1 MQQYVSAIVENNEF
15 VNRCSYMAEK
25 LYYSMGEVAEM
36 FDVNPSLIRYWGT
49 RFAAL
54 RPKRNKKGNR
64 MFTSE
69 DIETLKLIHHLVKER
84 GMTLDGARKALSA
97 ERVVSRS
104 EVSAE
109 MELLERLQ
117 AVRAMLVQ
125 VRDSYGVDESEVVDP
140 VADAE
145 LTTVP
150 QKAADEEP
158 VVENPV
164 AVAEQMAEEPSV
176 AEEQIADEKPQ
187 PKKSKSTKK
196 DKKETSDMK
205 PKQEKM
211 EQKRESRKQKQSES
225 NLFDASTDKPAER
238 PLPFYEQTLF

>member
-1 MQQYVSAIVENNEF
+1 
-15 VNRCSYMAEK
+15 MAEK

-64 MFTSE
+64 MFTAE

-97 ERVVSRS
+97 ERTVSRA
-104 EVSAE
+104 EGSAE
-109 MELLERLQ
+109 IELLERLQ

-125 VRDSYGVDESEVVDP
+125 VRDSYGVEQDEIVE
-140 VADAE
+140 E
-145 LTTVP
+145 
-150 QKAADEEP
+150 QADEEP
-158 VVENPV
+158 IAIAAE
-164 AVAEQMAEEPSV
+164 AVAEKPAEEPAEVIATPEVV
-176 AEEQIADEKPQ
+176 AEQPKEQPQEEQKPKKTAPKKQKTPKSDAPKAAKSAKATEKPA
-187 PKKSKSTKK
+187 
-196 DKKETSDMK
+196 KKE
-205 PKQEKM
+205 PEA
-211 EQKRESRKQKQSES
+211 QSAEPS
-225 NLFDASTDKPAER
+225 ER

>member
-1 MQQYVSAIVENNEF
+1 
-15 VNRCSYMAEK
+15 MAEK

-64 MFTSE
+64 MFTAE

-97 ERVVSRS
+97 ERTVSRA
-104 EVSAE
+104 EGSAE
-109 MELLERLQ
+109 IELLERLQ

-125 VRDSYGVDESEVVDP
+125 VRDSYGVEQDEIVE
-140 VADAE
+140 E
-145 LTTVP
+145 
-150 QKAADEEP
+150 QADEEP
-158 VVENPV
+158 IAISAE
-164 AVAEQMAEEPSV
+164 AVAEKPAEEPAEV
-176 AEEQIADEKPQ
+176 IATPEEVTEQPKEQPQEEQKEEQKPKKTAPKKQKTPKSDAPKAAKSAKATEKPA
-187 PKKSKSTKK
+187 
-196 DKKETSDMK
+196 KKE
-205 PKQEKM
+205 PEA
-211 EQKRESRKQKQSES
+211 QSAEPS
-225 NLFDASTDKPAER
+225 ER

>member
-1 MQQYVSAIVENNEF
+1 
-15 VNRCSYMAEK
+15 MAEK

-64 MFTSE
+64 MFTAE

-97 ERVVSRS
+97 ERTVSRA
-104 EVSAE
+104 EGSAE
-109 MELLERLQ
+109 IELLERLQ

-125 VRDSYGVDESEVVDP
+125 VRDSYGVEQDEIVE
-140 VADAE
+140 E
-145 LTTVP
+145 
-150 QKAADEEP
+150 QADEEP
-158 VVENPV
+158 IAIAPTAE
-164 AVAEQMAEEPSV
+164 AVAEKPTDEPTEVIVTPEVVAEQPKEQPQEEQKPKKTAPKKQKTPKSEAPKAAKSAKATEKPAKKEPEAQSAEPS
-176 AEEQIADEKPQ
+176 
-187 PKKSKSTKK
+187 
-196 DKKETSDMK
+196 
-205 PKQEKM
+205 
-211 EQKRESRKQKQSES
+211 
-225 NLFDASTDKPAER
+225 ER

>member
-1 MQQYVSAIVENNEF
+1 
-15 VNRCSYMAEK
+15 MAEK

-64 MFTSE
+64 MFTAE

-97 ERVVSRS
+97 ERTVSRA
-104 EVSAE
+104 EGSAE
-109 MELLERLQ
+109 IELLERLQ

-125 VRDSYGVDESEVVDP
+125 VRDSYGVEQDEIVE
-140 VADAE
+140 E
-145 LTTVP
+145 
-150 QKAADEEP
+150 QADEEP
-158 VVENPV
+158 IAIVAE
-164 AVAEQMAEEPSV
+164 AVAEKPTEEPAEVIATPEVV
-176 AEEQIADEKPQ
+176 AEQPKEQPQEEQKEEQKPKKTAPKKQKTPKSDAPKAAKSAKATEKPA
-187 PKKSKSTKK
+187 
-196 DKKETSDMK
+196 KKE
-205 PKQEKM
+205 PEA
-211 EQKRESRKQKQSES
+211 QSAEPS
-225 NLFDASTDKPAER
+225 ER

>member
-1 MQQYVSAIVENNEF
+1 
-15 VNRCSYMAEK
+15 MAEK

-64 MFTSE
+64 MFTAE

-97 ERVVSRS
+97 ERTVSRA
-104 EVSAE
+104 EGSAE
-109 MELLERLQ
+109 IELLERLQ

-125 VRDSYGVDESEVVDP
+125 VRDSYGVEQDEIVE
-140 VADAE
+140 E
-145 LTTVP
+145 
-150 QKAADEEP
+150 QADEEP
-158 VVENPV
+158 IAIAAE
-164 AVAEQMAEEPSV
+164 AVAEKPTEEPTEV
-176 AEEQIADEKPQ
+176 IATTEEVTEQPKEQPKEVEQKEQQKPKKTAPKKQKTPKSDAPKAAKSAKATEKPA
-187 PKKSKSTKK
+187 
-196 DKKETSDMK
+196 KKE
-205 PKQEKM
+205 PEA
-211 EQKRESRKQKQSES
+211 QSAEPS
-225 NLFDASTDKPAER
+225 ER

>member
-1 MQQYVSAIVENNEF
+1 MF
-15 VNRCSYMAEK
+15 DMAEK

-84 GMTLDGARKALSA
+84 GMTLDGARKALRA
-97 ERVVSRS
+97 ERVVARS
-104 EVSAE
+104 ESSAE

-125 VRDSYGVDESEVVDP
+125 VRDSYGVDESEVVDAM
-140 VADAE
+140 ADAE
-145 LTTVP
+145 SESVESTEPIVAVDVDSSE
-150 QKAADEEP
+150 QVADESP
-158 VVENPV
+158 KDLP
-164 AVAEQMAEEPSV
+164 AEEKV
-176 AEEQIADEKPQ
+176 AR
-187 PKKSKSTKK
+187 PKKVKAPKSEKKGESKRAKAT
-196 DKKETSDMK
+196 ETTPSEEPAK
-205 PKQEKM
+205 PAKAVKSAKSAKPAAE
-211 EQKRESRKQKQSES
+211 
-225 NLFDASTDKPAER
+225 PAER
-238 PLPFYEQTLF
+238 PVPFYEQTLF

>member
-1 MQQYVSAIVENNEF
+1 
-15 VNRCSYMAEK
+15 MAEK

-64 MFTSE
+64 MFTAE

-97 ERVVSRS
+97 ERTVSRA
-104 EVSAE
+104 EGSAE
-109 MELLERLQ
+109 IELLERLQ

-125 VRDSYGVDESEVVDP
+125 VRDSYGVEQDEIVE
-140 VADAE
+140 E
-145 LTTVP
+145 
-150 QKAADEEP
+150 QADEEP
-158 VVENPV
+158 IAIAPTAE
-164 AVAEQMAEEPSV
+164 AVAEKPAEEPTEEPAEV
-176 AEEQIADEKPQ
+176 IATPEVVTEQPKEQPKEEEQKEEQKPKKTAPKKQKTPKSDAPKAAKSAKATEKPA
-187 PKKSKSTKK
+187 
-196 DKKETSDMK
+196 KKE
-205 PKQEKM
+205 PEA
-211 EQKRESRKQKQSES
+211 QSAEPS
-225 NLFDASTDKPAER
+225 ER

>member
-1 MQQYVSAIVENNEF
+1 
-15 VNRCSYMAEK
+15 MAEK

-64 MFTSE
+64 MFTAE

-97 ERVVSRS
+97 ERTVSRA
-104 EVSAE
+104 EGSAE
-109 MELLERLQ
+109 IELLERLQ

-125 VRDSYGVDESEVVDP
+125 VRDSYGVEQDEIVE
-140 VADAE
+140 E
-145 LTTVP
+145 
-150 QKAADEEP
+150 QADEEP
-158 VVENPV
+158 IAIAAE
-164 AVAEQMAEEPSV
+164 AVAEKPTEEPTEEPAEVIATPEVV
-176 AEEQIADEKPQ
+176 AEQPKEQPQEEQKEEQKPKKAAPKKPKTPKSDAPKAAKSAKATEKPA
-187 PKKSKSTKK
+187 KKGP
-196 DKKETSDMK
+196 EA
-205 PKQEKM
+205 
-211 EQKRESRKQKQSES
+211 QSAEPS
-225 NLFDASTDKPAER
+225 ER

>member
-1 MQQYVSAIVENNEF
+1 
-15 VNRCSYMAEK
+15 MAEK

-64 MFTSE
+64 MFTAE

-97 ERVVSRS
+97 ERTVSRA
-104 EVSAE
+104 EGSAE
-109 MELLERLQ
+109 IELLERLQ

-125 VRDSYGVDESEVVDP
+125 VRDSYGVEQDEIVE
-140 VADAE
+140 E
-145 LTTVP
+145 
-150 QKAADEEP
+150 QADEEP
-158 VVENPV
+158 IAITAE
-164 AVAEQMAEEPSV
+164 AVAEKPAEEPADEPIEV
-176 AEEQIADEKPQ
+176 IATPEEVTEQPQEEPKEQPQEEQKPKKTAPKKPKTPKSDAPKAAKSAKATEKPA
-187 PKKSKSTKK
+187 
-196 DKKETSDMK
+196 KKE
-205 PKQEKM
+205 PEA
-211 EQKRESRKQKQSES
+211 QSAEPS
-225 NLFDASTDKPAER
+225 ER

>member
-1 MQQYVSAIVENNEF
+1 MF
-15 VNRCSYMAEK
+15 DMAEK

-84 GMTLDGARKALSA
+84 GMTLDGARKALRA

-104 EVSAE
+104 ESSAE

-125 VRDSYGVDESEVVDP
+125 VRDSYGVDESEVVDSM
-140 VADAE
+140 ADA
-145 LTTVP
+145 V
-150 QKAADEEP
+150 EP
-158 VVENPV
+158 TEPIV
-164 AVAEQMAEEPSV
+164 AVDIDSSEEV
-176 AEEQIADEKPQ
+176 AVVCEEEIADVQ
-187 PKKSKSTKK
+187 P
-196 DKKETSDMK
+196 E
-205 PKQEKM
+205 
-211 EQKRESRKQKQSES
+211 
-225 NLFDASTDKPAER
+225 DKPAEEKPAEKKAAR
-238 PLPFYEQTLF
+238 PKKAKAPKSETKSESKRAKSADAPAKPAAAPAERPVPFYEQTLF

>member
-1 MQQYVSAIVENNEF
+1 
-15 VNRCSYMAEK
+15 MAEK

-64 MFTSE
+64 MFTAE

-97 ERVVSRS
+97 ERTVSRA
-104 EVSAE
+104 EGSAE
-109 MELLERLQ
+109 IELLERLQ

-125 VRDSYGVDESEVVDP
+125 VRDSYGIEQDEIVE
-140 VADAE
+140 E
-145 LTTVP
+145 
-150 QKAADEEP
+150 QADEEP
-158 VVENPV
+158 IAIAAE
-164 AVAEQMAEEPSV
+164 AVAEKPTEEPTEITATPEEV
-176 AEEQIADEKPQ
+176 TEQPKEQPQEEQKEEQKPKKAAPKKPKTPKSDAPKAAKSAKATEKPA
-187 PKKSKSTKK
+187 
-196 DKKETSDMK
+196 KKE
-205 PKQEKM
+205 PEA
-211 EQKRESRKQKQSES
+211 QSAEPS
-225 NLFDASTDKPAER
+225 ER

>member
-1 MQQYVSAIVENNEF
+1 
-15 VNRCSYMAEK
+15 MAEK

-64 MFTSE
+64 MFTAE

-97 ERVVSRS
+97 ERTVSRA
-104 EVSAE
+104 EGSAE
-109 MELLERLQ
+109 IELLERLQ

-125 VRDSYGVDESEVVDP
+125 VRDSYGVEQDEIVE
-140 VADAE
+140 E
-145 LTTVP
+145 
-150 QKAADEEP
+150 QADEEP
-158 VVENPV
+158 IAIAAE
-164 AVAEQMAEEPSV
+164 AVAEKPAEEPTEVIATPEEV
-176 AEEQIADEKPQ
+176 AEQPKEQPQEEQKEEQKPKKTAPKKPKTPKSDAPKAAKSAKATEKPA
-187 PKKSKSTKK
+187 
-196 DKKETSDMK
+196 KKE
-205 PKQEKM
+205 PEA
-211 EQKRESRKQKQSES
+211 QSAEPS
-225 NLFDASTDKPAER
+225 ER

>member
-1 MQQYVSAIVENNEF
+1 
-15 VNRCSYMAEK
+15 MAEK

-64 MFTSE
+64 MFTAE

-97 ERVVSRS
+97 ERTVSRA
-104 EVSAE
+104 EGSAE
-109 MELLERLQ
+109 IELLERLQ

-125 VRDSYGVDESEVVDP
+125 VRDSYGVEQDEIVE
-140 VADAE
+140 E
-145 LTTVP
+145 
-150 QKAADEEP
+150 QADEEP
-158 VVENPV
+158 IAITAE
-164 AVAEQMAEEPSV
+164 AVAEKPTEEPTEVIATPEVV
-176 AEEQIADEKPQ
+176 AEQPKEQPQEEQKEEQKPKKTAPKKQKTPKSDAPKAAKSAKATEKPA
-187 PKKSKSTKK
+187 
-196 DKKETSDMK
+196 KKE
-205 PKQEKM
+205 PEA
-211 EQKRESRKQKQSES
+211 QSAEPS
-225 NLFDASTDKPAER
+225 ER

>member
-1 MQQYVSAIVENNEF
+1 
-15 VNRCSYMAEK
+15 MAEK

-64 MFTSE
+64 MFTAE

-97 ERVVSRS
+97 ERTVSRA
-104 EVSAE
+104 EGSAE
-109 MELLERLQ
+109 IELLERLQ

-125 VRDSYGVDESEVVDP
+125 VRDSYGVEQDEIVE
-140 VADAE
+140 E
-145 LTTVP
+145 
-150 QKAADEEP
+150 QADEEP
-158 VVENPV
+158 IAIAPTAEAV
-164 AVAEQMAEEPSV
+164 AKKPTEEPTEVIATPEVVAEQPQEEPK
-176 AEEQIADEKPQ
+176 EQPQEVQKPKKTAPKKQKTPKSDAPKAAKSAKATEKPA
-187 PKKSKSTKK
+187 
-196 DKKETSDMK
+196 KKE
-205 PKQEKM
+205 PEA
-211 EQKRESRKQKQSES
+211 QSAEPS
-225 NLFDASTDKPAER
+225 ER

>member
-1 MQQYVSAIVENNEF
+1 
-15 VNRCSYMAEK
+15 MAEK

-64 MFTSE
+64 MFTAE

-97 ERVVSRS
+97 ERTVSRA
-104 EVSAE
+104 EGSAE
-109 MELLERLQ
+109 IELLERLQ

-125 VRDSYGVDESEVVDP
+125 VRDSYGVEQDEIVE
-140 VADAE
+140 E
-145 LTTVP
+145 
-150 QKAADEEP
+150 QADEEP
-158 VVENPV
+158 IAIAPTAE
-164 AVAEQMAEEPSV
+164 AVAEKPTEEPTEEPAEVIATPEVV
-176 AEEQIADEKPQ
+176 AEQPKEKPQ
-187 PKKSKSTKK
+187 EEQKEEQKEEQTPKKTAPKKQKTPKSDAPKAAKSAKATEKPA
-196 DKKETSDMK
+196 KKE
-205 PKQEKM
+205 PEA
-211 EQKRESRKQKQSES
+211 QSAEPS
-225 NLFDASTDKPAER
+225 ER

>member
-1 MQQYVSAIVENNEF
+1 
-15 VNRCSYMAEK
+15 MAEK

-64 MFTSE
+64 MFTAE

-97 ERVVSRS
+97 ERTVSRA
-104 EVSAE
+104 EGSAE
-109 MELLERLQ
+109 IELLERLQ

-125 VRDSYGVDESEVVDP
+125 VRDSYGVEQDEIVE
-140 VADAE
+140 E
-145 LTTVP
+145 
-150 QKAADEEP
+150 QADEEP
-158 VVENPV
+158 IAIAPEAEKPTEEPAEEPAEVIATPKE
-164 AVAEQMAEEPSV
+164 VAEQQKEQPQEEQKEEQKPKKTAPKKQKTPKSDAPKAAKSAKATEKPAKKEPEAQSAEPS
-176 AEEQIADEKPQ
+176 
-187 PKKSKSTKK
+187 
-196 DKKETSDMK
+196 
-205 PKQEKM
+205 
-211 EQKRESRKQKQSES
+211 
-225 NLFDASTDKPAER
+225 ER

>member
-1 MQQYVSAIVENNEF
+1 
-15 VNRCSYMAEK
+15 MAEK

-64 MFTSE
+64 MFTAE

-97 ERVVSRS
+97 ERTVSRA
-104 EVSAE
+104 EGSAE
-109 MELLERLQ
+109 IELLERLQ

-125 VRDSYGVDESEVVDP
+125 VRDSYGVEQDEIVE
-140 VADAE
+140 E
-145 LTTVP
+145 
-150 QKAADEEP
+150 QADEEP
-158 VVENPV
+158 IAIAPTAE
-164 AVAEQMAEEPSV
+164 AVAEKPAEEPTEEPTEIIATPEV
-176 AEEQIADEKPQ
+176 VTEQPQEEQKEEQKPKKTAPKKPKTPKSDAPKAAKSAKATEKPA
-187 PKKSKSTKK
+187 
-196 DKKETSDMK
+196 KKE
-205 PKQEKM
+205 PEA
-211 EQKRESRKQKQSES
+211 QSAEPS
-225 NLFDASTDKPAER
+225 ER

>member
-1 MQQYVSAIVENNEF
+1 
-15 VNRCSYMAEK
+15 MAEK

-64 MFTSE
+64 MFTAE

-97 ERVVSRS
+97 ERTVSRA
-104 EVSAE
+104 EGSAE
-109 MELLERLQ
+109 IELLERLQ

-125 VRDSYGVDESEVVDP
+125 VRDSYGVEQDEIVE
-140 VADAE
+140 E
-145 LTTVP
+145 
-150 QKAADEEP
+150 QADEEP
-158 VVENPV
+158 IAIAAE
-164 AVAEQMAEEPSV
+164 AVAEKPADEPTEEPAEVIATPEVV
-176 AEEQIADEKPQ
+176 AEQPKEQPQEEPQEEQKEEQKPKKTASKKQKTPKSDAPKAAKSAKATEKPA
-187 PKKSKSTKK
+187 
-196 DKKETSDMK
+196 KKE
-205 PKQEKM
+205 PEA
-211 EQKRESRKQKQSES
+211 QSAEPS
-225 NLFDASTDKPAER
+225 ER

>member
-1 MQQYVSAIVENNEF
+1 
-15 VNRCSYMAEK
+15 MAEK

-64 MFTSE
+64 MFTAE

-97 ERVVSRS
+97 ERTVSRA
-104 EVSAE
+104 EGSAE
-109 MELLERLQ
+109 IELLERLQ

-125 VRDSYGVDESEVVDP
+125 VRDSYGVEQDEIVE
-140 VADAE
+140 E
-145 LTTVP
+145 
-150 QKAADEEP
+150 QADEEP
-158 VVENPV
+158 IAIAPAAEKPTEEPTEEPAEVIATPEV
-164 AVAEQMAEEPSV
+164 VAEQPKEQPQEEQKEEQKPKKTASKKQKTPKSDAPKAAKSAKATEKPAKKEPEAQSAEPS
-176 AEEQIADEKPQ
+176 
-187 PKKSKSTKK
+187 
-196 DKKETSDMK
+196 
-205 PKQEKM
+205 
-211 EQKRESRKQKQSES
+211 
-225 NLFDASTDKPAER
+225 ER

>member
-1 MQQYVSAIVENNEF
+1 
-15 VNRCSYMAEK
+15 MAEK

-64 MFTSE
+64 MFTAE

-97 ERVVSRS
+97 ERTVSRA
-104 EVSAE
+104 EGSAE
-109 MELLERLQ
+109 IELLERLQ

-125 VRDSYGVDESEVVDP
+125 VRDSYGVEQDEIVE
-140 VADAE
+140 E
-145 LTTVP
+145 
-150 QKAADEEP
+150 QADEEP
-158 VVENPV
+158 IAIAAE
-164 AVAEQMAEEPSV
+164 AVAEKPTEEPAEEPADEPTEV
-176 AEEQIADEKPQ
+176 IATPEEVVEQQKEQPQEEQKEEQKPKKTAPKKQKMPKSDAPKAAKSAKATEKPA
-187 PKKSKSTKK
+187 
-196 DKKETSDMK
+196 KKE
-205 PKQEKM
+205 PEA
-211 EQKRESRKQKQSES
+211 QSAEPS
-225 NLFDASTDKPAER
+225 ER

>member
-1 MQQYVSAIVENNEF
+1 
-15 VNRCSYMAEK
+15 MAEK

-64 MFTSE
+64 MFTAE

-97 ERVVSRS
+97 ERTVSRA
-104 EVSAE
+104 EGSAE
-109 MELLERLQ
+109 IELLERLQ

-125 VRDSYGVDESEVVDP
+125 VRDSYGVEQDEIVE
-140 VADAE
+140 E
-145 LTTVP
+145 
-150 QKAADEEP
+150 QADEEP
-158 VVENPV
+158 IAISAE
-164 AVAEQMAEEPSV
+164 AVAEKPTEEPAEEPTEV
-176 AEEQIADEKPQ
+176 IATPEEVTEQPKEQPQEEQKEEQKPKKAAPKKQKTPKSEAPKAAKSAKATEKPA
-187 PKKSKSTKK
+187 
-196 DKKETSDMK
+196 KKE
-205 PKQEKM
+205 PEA
-211 EQKRESRKQKQSES
+211 QSAEPS
-225 NLFDASTDKPAER
+225 ER

>member
-1 MQQYVSAIVENNEF
+1 
-15 VNRCSYMAEK
+15 MAEK

-64 MFTSE
+64 MFTAE

-97 ERVVSRS
+97 ERTVSRA
-104 EVSAE
+104 EGSAE
-109 MELLERLQ
+109 IELLERLQ

-125 VRDSYGVDESEVVDP
+125 VRDSYGVEQDEIVE
-140 VADAE
+140 E
-145 LTTVP
+145 
-150 QKAADEEP
+150 QADEEP
-158 VVENPV
+158 IAIAPTAE
-164 AVAEQMAEEPSV
+164 AVAEKPAEEPAEEPAEVIATPEVV
-176 AEEQIADEKPQ
+176 AEQPKEQPQEEQKEEQKPKKTAPKKQKTPKSDAPKAAKSAKATEKPA
-187 PKKSKSTKK
+187 
-196 DKKETSDMK
+196 KKE
-205 PKQEKM
+205 PEA
-211 EQKRESRKQKQSES
+211 QSAEPS
-225 NLFDASTDKPAER
+225 ER

>member
-1 MQQYVSAIVENNEF
+1 MF
-15 VNRCSYMAEK
+15 DMTEK

-84 GMTLDGARKALSA
+84 GMTLDGARKALRA
-97 ERVVSRS
+97 ERVVARS
-104 EVSAE
+104 ESSAE

-125 VRDSYGVDESEVVDP
+125 VRDSYGVDESEVVDAM
-140 VADAE
+140 ADAE
-145 LTTVP
+145 SIESTEPIVAVDVDPSDEVAVVCEEQVADESPKDLPAEEKVARPKKVKTPKSEKKGESKRAKATETTPSEEPAKPAKAVKSAKSA
-150 QKAADEEP
+150 KAA
-158 VVENPV
+158 
-164 AVAEQMAEEPSV
+164 AE
-176 AEEQIADEKPQ
+176 
-187 PKKSKSTKK
+187 
-196 DKKETSDMK
+196 
-205 PKQEKM
+205 
-211 EQKRESRKQKQSES
+211 
-225 NLFDASTDKPAER
+225 PAER
-238 PLPFYEQTLF
+238 PVPFYEQTLF

>member
-1 MQQYVSAIVENNEF
+1 
-15 VNRCSYMAEK
+15 MAEK

-64 MFTSE
+64 MFTAE

-97 ERVVSRS
+97 ERTVSRA
-104 EVSAE
+104 EGSAE
-109 MELLERLQ
+109 IELLERLQ

-125 VRDSYGVDESEVVDP
+125 VRDSYGVEQDEIVGE
-140 VADAE
+140 
-145 LTTVP
+145 
-150 QKAADEEP
+150 QADEEP
-158 VVENPV
+158 IAIAPTAE
-164 AVAEQMAEEPSV
+164 AVAEKPTEEPADEPAEVIATPEVV
-176 AEEQIADEKPQ
+176 AEQPKEQPQEEQKEEQKPKKTAPKKPKTPKSDAPKAVKSAKATEKPA
-187 PKKSKSTKK
+187 
-196 DKKETSDMK
+196 KKE
-205 PKQEKM
+205 PEA
-211 EQKRESRKQKQSES
+211 QSAEPS
-225 NLFDASTDKPAER
+225 ER

>member
-1 MQQYVSAIVENNEF
+1 
-15 VNRCSYMAEK
+15 MAEK

-64 MFTSE
+64 MFTAE

-97 ERVVSRS
+97 ERTVSRA
-104 EVSAE
+104 EGSAE
-109 MELLERLQ
+109 IELLERLQ

-125 VRDSYGVDESEVVDP
+125 VRDSYGVEQDEIVE
-140 VADAE
+140 E
-145 LTTVP
+145 
-150 QKAADEEP
+150 QADEEP
-158 VVENPV
+158 IAIAAE
-164 AVAEQMAEEPSV
+164 AVAEKPTEEPTEVIATPEVV
-176 AEEQIADEKPQ
+176 AEQPQEEPKEQPQEVQKPKKTAPKKPKTPKSDAPKAAKSAKATEKPA
-187 PKKSKSTKK
+187 
-196 DKKETSDMK
+196 KKE
-205 PKQEKM
+205 PEA
-211 EQKRESRKQKQSES
+211 QSAEPS
-225 NLFDASTDKPAER
+225 ER

>member
-1 MQQYVSAIVENNEF
+1 
-15 VNRCSYMAEK
+15 MAEK

-64 MFTSE
+64 MFTAE

-97 ERVVSRS
+97 ERTVSRA
-104 EVSAE
+104 EGSAE
-109 MELLERLQ
+109 IELLERLQ

-125 VRDSYGVDESEVVDP
+125 VRDSYGVEQDEIVE
-140 VADAE
+140 E
-145 LTTVP
+145 
-150 QKAADEEP
+150 QADEEP
-158 VVENPV
+158 IAIAAEAE
-164 AVAEQMAEEPSV
+164 AVAEKPAEEPTEVIATPEVV
-176 AEEQIADEKPQ
+176 AEQPQEQPQEEQKEEQKPKKTAPKKQKTPKSDAPKAAKSAKATEKPA
-187 PKKSKSTKK
+187 KKGP
-196 DKKETSDMK
+196 EA
-205 PKQEKM
+205 
-211 EQKRESRKQKQSES
+211 QSAEPS
-225 NLFDASTDKPAER
+225 ER

>member
-1 MQQYVSAIVENNEF
+1 
-15 VNRCSYMAEK
+15 MAEK

-64 MFTSE
+64 MFTAE

-97 ERVVSRS
+97 ERTVSRA
-104 EVSAE
+104 EGSAE
-109 MELLERLQ
+109 IELLERLQ

-125 VRDSYGVDESEVVDP
+125 VRDSYGAEQDEIVE
-140 VADAE
+140 E
-145 LTTVP
+145 
-150 QKAADEEP
+150 QADEEP
-158 VVENPV
+158 IAIAPTAE
-164 AVAEQMAEEPSV
+164 AVAEKPTDEPTDEPTEVIATPEEVTEQPKEQPQ
-176 AEEQIADEKPQ
+176 EEQK
-187 PKKSKSTKK
+187 PKKSAPKKQKTPKSDAPKAAKSAKATEKPA
-196 DKKETSDMK
+196 KKE
-205 PKQEKM
+205 PEA
-211 EQKRESRKQKQSES
+211 QSAEPS
-225 NLFDASTDKPAER
+225 ER

>member
-1 MQQYVSAIVENNEF
+1 
-15 VNRCSYMAEK
+15 MAEK

-64 MFTSE
+64 MFTAE

-97 ERVVSRS
+97 ERTVSRA
-104 EVSAE
+104 EGSAE
-109 MELLERLQ
+109 IELLERLQ

-125 VRDSYGVDESEVVDP
+125 VRDSYGVEQDEIVE
-140 VADAE
+140 E
-145 LTTVP
+145 
-150 QKAADEEP
+150 QADEEP
-158 VVENPV
+158 IAIAAK
-164 AVAEQMAEEPSV
+164 AVAEKPAEEPTEV
-176 AEEQIADEKPQ
+176 IATLEEVTEQPKEQQKEEQK
-187 PKKSKSTKK
+187 PKKTAPKKQKTPKSDAPKAAKSAKATEKSA
-196 DKKETSDMK
+196 KKE
-205 PKQEKM
+205 PEA
-211 EQKRESRKQKQSES
+211 QSAE
-225 NLFDASTDKPAER
+225 PVER

>member
-1 MQQYVSAIVENNEF
+1 MF
-15 VNRCSYMAEK
+15 DMAEK

-84 GMTLDGARKALSA
+84 GMTLDGARKALRA
-97 ERVVSRS
+97 ERVVARS
-104 EVSAE
+104 ESSAE

-125 VRDSYGVDESEVVDP
+125 VRDSYGVDESEVVDAM
-140 VADAE
+140 ADAE
-145 LTTVP
+145 SIEST
-150 QKAADEEP
+150 EP
-158 VVENPV
+158 IV
-164 AVAEQMAEEPSV
+164 AVDVDSS
-176 AEEQIADEKPQ
+176 EQIADESPKDLPAEEKVAR
-187 PKKSKSTKK
+187 PKKVKAPKSEKKGESKRAKATETTPSEEPAKPAKAVKSAKSTKPAA
-196 DKKETSDMK
+196 E
-205 PKQEKM
+205 
-211 EQKRESRKQKQSES
+211 
-225 NLFDASTDKPAER
+225 PAER
-238 PLPFYEQTLF
+238 PVPFYEQTLF

>member
-1 MQQYVSAIVENNEF
+1 
-15 VNRCSYMAEK
+15 MAEK

-64 MFTSE
+64 MFTAE

-97 ERVVSRS
+97 ERTVSRA
-104 EVSAE
+104 EGSAE
-109 MELLERLQ
+109 IELLERLQ

-125 VRDSYGVDESEVVDP
+125 VRDSYGVEQDEIVE
-140 VADAE
+140 E
-145 LTTVP
+145 
-150 QKAADEEP
+150 QADEEP
-158 VVENPV
+158 IAIAPTAE
-164 AVAEQMAEEPSV
+164 AVAEKPAEEPAEEPAEVIATPEVV
-176 AEEQIADEKPQ
+176 AEQPKEQPQEEQKPKKTAPKKQKTPKSDAAKAAKSAKATEKPA
-187 PKKSKSTKK
+187 
-196 DKKETSDMK
+196 KKE
-205 PKQEKM
+205 PEA
-211 EQKRESRKQKQSES
+211 QSAEPS
-225 NLFDASTDKPAER
+225 ER

>member
-1 MQQYVSAIVENNEF
+1 
-15 VNRCSYMAEK
+15 MAEK

-64 MFTSE
+64 MFTAE

-97 ERVVSRS
+97 ERTVSRA
-104 EVSAE
+104 EGSAE
-109 MELLERLQ
+109 IELLERLQ

-125 VRDSYGVDESEVVDP
+125 VRDSYGIEQDEIVE
-140 VADAE
+140 E
-145 LTTVP
+145 
-150 QKAADEEP
+150 QADEEP
-158 VVENPV
+158 IAIAAE
-164 AVAEQMAEEPSV
+164 AVAEKPTDEPAEEPTEEPAEVIATPEVV
-176 AEEQIADEKPQ
+176 AEQPKEQPQEEQKEQPQEEQKEEQKPKKTAPKKQKTPKSDAPKAAKSAKATEKPA
-187 PKKSKSTKK
+187 
-196 DKKETSDMK
+196 KKE
-205 PKQEKM
+205 PEA
-211 EQKRESRKQKQSES
+211 QSAEPS
-225 NLFDASTDKPAER
+225 ER

>member
-1 MQQYVSAIVENNEF
+1 
-15 VNRCSYMAEK
+15 MAEK

-64 MFTSE
+64 MFTAE

-97 ERVVSRS
+97 ERTVSRA
-104 EVSAE
+104 EGSAE
-109 MELLERLQ
+109 IELLERLQ

-125 VRDSYGVDESEVVDP
+125 VRDSYGVEQDEIVE
-140 VADAE
+140 E
-145 LTTVP
+145 
-150 QKAADEEP
+150 QADEEP
-158 VVENPV
+158 IAIAPTAE
-164 AVAEQMAEEPSV
+164 AVAEKPADEPTEVIASTEEVTEQPKEQPKEVEQKEEQKPKKTAPKKQKTPKSDAPKAAKSAKATEKPAKKEPEAQSAEPS
-176 AEEQIADEKPQ
+176 
-187 PKKSKSTKK
+187 
-196 DKKETSDMK
+196 
-205 PKQEKM
+205 
-211 EQKRESRKQKQSES
+211 
-225 NLFDASTDKPAER
+225 ER